1 MRKVSEENGITKMG
15 KKINDFLEENDLEAI
30 VVFQEKDE
38 KTGDDEMMY
47 SVLCSIQ
54 NLGDEYL
61 EGFVVGLEKAQS
73 ILLANMS
80 DNAKKT
86 HYVGAMLQQLFNKH
100 IEDKY
105 PDAIREECKE
115 EKENNEPKIILF
127 DPDRRRD

>member
-1 MRKVSEENGITKMG
+1 MRKVSEENGITEMG
-15 KKINDFLEENDLEAI
+15 KKIKDFLEENDLDAV
-30 VVFQEKDE
+30 VVFLEKDVE
-38 KTGDDEMMY
+38 TGDDETTY

-61 EGFVVGLEKAQS
+61 EGFVVGLEKAES
-73 ILLANMS
+73 ILISNLS

-86 HYVGAMLQQLFNKH
+86 HYVGDMLQELFNKH

-105 PDAIREECKE
+105 PDVIREECKE
-115 EKENNEPKIILF
+115 EKEDDEPKIILF